1 MTSQSRRGFT
11 LIELLVALILLVLVG
26 GGIYGVLNT
35 VQRVTGKQT
44 QSAAIQGNL
53 RTGIQ
58 LIQSELQEISTNS
71 GDGTSDIIS
80 MSGTLLRYRA
90 ARGLGVTC
98 GTPTVTNIKIRKS
111 SYSGLRDPAG
121 NNQDELWIFWDVDTL
136 RTDDDKW
143 SPVTI
148 TSVGASTT
156 CPDGAAAYDLTV
168 SGMLIPPLDLTDL
181 TDLTGVP
188 SLGAGSIPVR
198 VYETMEI
205 GPVTDA
211 GQEWLGIRS
220 VSAGEADL
228 VPVAGPLTA
237 SGIEFSYY
245 EKDGDPTTALDD
257 VTTIRIFLRGASTR
271 NVHTKMD
278 GTIGA
283 LTDSLTIRAQLRNS
297 Q

>member
-71 GDGTSDIIS
+71 GDDSSDIIS

-90 ARGLGVTC
+90 ARGIGVTC
-98 GTPTVTNIKIRKS
+98 GTPTAINIKIRSS
-111 SYSGLRDPAG
+111 SYSGLREPVA
-121 NNQDELWIFWDVDTL
+121 NRELWIFWDKDTL
-136 RTDDDKW
+136 LTSDDKW

-148 TSVGASTT
+148 TSVGAST
-156 CPDGAAAYDLTV
+156 CPDGATAYDLTV
-168 SGMLIPPLDLTDL
+168 SGMLIPPLDL